1 MKIIWIGHSSVLIKG
16 SVNIAVDPFIQQ
28 NPAAALRL
36 EEIPK
41 VDIVAITHDHEDHIS
56 DAFPLA
62 KRDNATVVAMH
73 EIAVKAA
80 EQGLT
85 AEGMNIGGTIDIRGA
100 EFTMVLAVHSSYS
113 GHPAGYIITLDGK
126 RIYHAGDTGLTK
138 DMEIIGELYTPD
150 LSFLPIGSRYTMDV
164 FQAAKAVEYIKTKR
178 VIPIHYNTWP
188 PIKADPDEFK
198 RLVGKKADVIILKPG
213 ESYEL

>member
-1 MKIIWIGHSSVLIKG
+1 MKITWIGHSSVLIKG
-16 SVNIAVDPFIQQ
+16 SVNIAIDPFIQQ

-41 VDIVAITHDHEDHIS
+41 VDVVAITHDHEDHFS

-85 AEGMNIGGTIDIRGA
+85 AEGMNIGGTINVRGA

-126 RIYHAGDTGLTK
+126 RIYHAGDTGLTR

-150 LSFLPIGSRYTMDV
+150 LSFLPIGSRYTMDIV
-164 FQAAKAVEYIKTKR
+164 QAAKAVEYIKTKR

-188 PIKADPDEFK
+188 PIEADPDEFK
-198 RLVGKKADVIILKPG
+198 RLVGKRADVIILKPG